1 MADTYSSSDQTYAQE
16 QMDALLARYNATGR
30 ILVHSKNAGS
40 KEIDNPAFLALS
52 RGERALN
59 SQKQGP
65 DKIPEKITVPVEQ
78 WQNADVMIKA
88 YREPGSSDWH
98 VERELA
104 DATPT
109 LPRKETPE
117 QDAYNEAKA
126 AQAKRES
133 EWNLNHGPDTTMT
146 DPNTGQQVPGWGS
159 GKYETHEARATREIA
174 EQRGGYAD
182 AAEQRAIRD
191 QQIQEEDR
199 VTRDKNQ
206 QRQLEI
212 QQATEER
219 QKASDAE
226 AKRVHDLEEAH
237 RAESDRLANA
247 RFGAEQAVKDRP
259 QVVGTPTDTSKSVAV
274 WNPATGQMESVT
286 NPIYDQA
293 KVDAARL
300 KDQLSTA
307 IALNQVSA
315 QQAAQQYKQWWDT
328 NVTLPFQQAQE
339 VRARAAEQRA
349 ALEAEDRRKQFASQ
363 FSLQKA
369 SLGQQ
374 AGNQAVQNE
383 ISLLPYRA
391 GPNEA
396 ADMSS
401 AINSL
406 GAGGKVNGPD
416 ASAGIHFQASDFQ
429 FDRPDFDKIAS
440 QATAKALKGL
450 TKYSPSGSFSQGD
463 YSGVT
468 MPTGQGAPSST
479 GAGIDTSSLW
489 QQYQNIGVPPYT
501 GPPSD

>member
-1 MADTYSSSDQTYAQE
+1 MADTNSSDQTYAQE
-16 QMDALLARYNATGR
+16 QMDALLARYQSAGR
-30 ILVHSKNAGS
+30 TLIHSKNAGL
-40 KEIDNPAFLALS
+40 KEIDNPAYLALS
-52 RGERALN
+52 RAQRIAN
-59 SQKQGP
+59 DARSGP
-65 DKIPEKITVPVEQ
+65 DQIPQKIQVPVEQ

-109 LPRKETPE
+109 LPRKDTPE
-117 QDAYNEAKA
+117 QDAYAEQKA
-126 AQAKRES
+126 AQAKREA
-133 EWNLNHGPDTTMT
+133 EWNLNNGPDKLVT

-159 GKYETHEARATREIA
+159 GKYETHAERATREIA

-182 AAEQRAIRD
+182 AAEQRAVRD

-199 VTRDKNQ
+199 LTAQKNQ

-219 QKASDAE
+219 QKAADAE
-226 AKRVHDLEEAH
+226 AKRVHDLDEAH

-247 RFGAEQAVKDRP
+247 RFGAEQAAKDRP
-259 QVVGTPTDTSKSVAV
+259 QVVGTPTDTSKNVAV
-274 WNPATGQMESVT
+274 WNPATGQMESVS

-307 IALNQVSA
+307 IALNQISA

-440 QATAKALKGL
+440 RATAKALKGL
-450 TKYSPSGSFSQGD
+450 TKYSPEGSFSQGD

-479 GAGIDTSSLW
+479 GAGIDTSGLW
-489 QQYQNIGVPPYT
+489 QQYQNIGIPAYS
-501 GPPSD
+501 GPPSE

>member
-1 MADTYSSSDQTYAQE
+1 MAGETYSQD
-16 QMDALLARYNATGR
+16 QMDALLARYQSAGR
-30 ILVHSKNAGS
+30 PLVYSKNAGDI
-40 KEIDNPAFLALS
+40 EIDNPAYQALS
-52 RGERALN
+52 RGERIAN
-59 SQKQGP
+59 DARSGP
-65 DKIPEKITVPVEQ
+65 DQIPQKIKVPVQQ
-78 WQNADVMIKA
+78 WQNADIMIKA
-88 YREPGSSDWH
+88 YRDPVTHDWS
-98 VERELA
+98 VQRELA

-109 LPRKETPE
+109 QPRKDTPE
-117 QDAYNEAKA
+117 QDAYAEQKA
-126 AQAKRES
+126 AQAKREA
-133 EWNLNHGPDTTMT
+133 EWNLNNGPDKLVT

-159 GKYETHEARATREIA
+159 GKYETHSERATRELA
-174 EQRGGYAD
+174 EQRGSYAD
-182 AAEQRAIRD
+182 TAEQRAVRD
-191 QQIQEEDR
+191 QQIQEE
-199 VTRDKNQ
+199 TRLQTQQNQ
-206 QRQLEI
+206 QRDLELRR
-212 QQATEER
+212 AAEER

-237 RAESDRLANA
+237 RSESDRLANA
-247 RFGAEQAVKDRP
+247 RFQTEQAAKDRP
-259 QVVGTPTDTSKSVAV
+259 QPIGTPTDTSKNVAV
-274 WNPATGQMESVT
+274 WNPATGQMESVA

-315 QQAAQQYKQWWDT
+315 QQAAQQYKQWWDA

-396 ADMSS
+396 ADMSA

-440 QATAKALKGL
+440 RATAKALKGL
-450 TKYSPSGSFSQGD
+450 TKYSPEGSFSQGD

-468 MPTGQGAPSST
+468 VPTGQGAPSST
-479 GAGIDTSSLW
+479 GAGVDTNSLW
-489 QQYQNIGVPPYT
+489 QQYQNIGIPAYT
-501 GPPSD
+501 GPPSE